1 MKSKRRIG
9 IMGGTFN
16 PIHIGH
22 LILAQ
27 KAYEEYELDEIIF
40 ITSGDPPH
48 KQVGHISATMRGD
61 MTRLAVEDNPIFQ
74 YSDMEI
80 KREGYSY
87 TYLTLLELREIYA
100 DAELYF
106 LLGADSLFYLEK
118 WKRPDIIMQ
127 NAVILAANRNT
138 NNEQL
143 YNKIDELKKDYDA
156 DIRIIDMPNIDISS
170 SFIRHMVNIGRSV
183 KYYVPD
189 LVIDYIKENNLYLDG
204 E

>member
-1 MKSKRRIG
+1 MKSKRKIG

-27 KAYEEYELDEIIF
+27 KAYEEYGLDEIMF

-48 KQVGHISATMRGD
+48 KQVNHVSADMRGE
-61 MTRLAVEDNPIFQ
+61 MTRLAISDNPAFS
-74 YSDMEI
+74 YSNMEI
-80 KREGYSY
+80 IREGYSY
-87 TYLTLLELREIYA
+87 TYLTLLELKEIYA

-118 WKRPDIIMQ
+118 WKNPDIIMQ

-143 YNKIDELKKDYDA
+143 YTKIDALKKDYDA
-156 DIRIIDMPNIDISS
+156 DIRIIDMPNIDVSS
-170 SFIRHMVNIGRSV
+170 SFIRHMVNTGRSV

-189 LVIDYIKENNLYLDG
+189 KVIDFIRENNLYLDG

>member
-1 MKSKRRIG
+1 
-9 IMGGTFN
+9 
-16 PIHIGH
+16 
-22 LILAQ
+22 
-27 KAYEEYELDEIIF
+27 
-40 ITSGDPPH
+40 
-48 KQVGHISATMRGD
+48 
-61 MTRLAVEDNPIFQ
+61 
-74 YSDMEI
+74 MEI

-170 SFIRHMVNIGRSV
+170 SSIRHMVNIGRSV

-189 LVIDYIKENNLYLDG
+189 SVIDYIKENNLYLDG

>member
-48 KQVGHISATMRGD
+48 KRVGHISATMRGD

-170 SFIRHMVNIGRSV
+170 SSIRHMVNIGRSV

-189 LVIDYIKENNLYLDG
+189 SVIDYIKENNLYLDG

>member
-1 MKSKRRIG
+1 MKSKRKIG

-27 KAYEEYELDEIIF
+27 KAYEEYGLDEIIF

-48 KQVGHISATMRGD
+48 KQVSHISATMRGE
-61 MTRLAVEDNPIFQ
+61 MTRLAVEDNPIFH

-87 TYLTLLELREIYA
+87 TYLTLLELREIHA

-143 YNKIDELKKDYDA
+143 YNKIDELKRDYDA
-156 DIRIIDMPNIDISS
+156 DIRIIDMPNIDVSS

-189 LVIDYIKENNLYLDG
+189 SVIDYIKENNLYLDG